1 MEIYEN
7 TVGVHTFELNLR
19 LSGFDEYRERAVQLY
34 DEASDIL
41 NESGKGVW
49 QQRNGTICDYRTY
62 GIRLQLEK
70 ADFVWLKLV
79 VSPRNLL
86 GNQNPFGITKIT
98 AEMAEQLV
106 ESIQTFLETRGFP
119 YRVGQFQLSRIDLCT
134 NIVFEDES
142 MPTTII
148 RLLNRTPPKGEYHR
162 VSFSSAE
169 SESGMEAYEKNRRS
183 YMLAL
188 Q

>member
-62 GIRLQLEK
+62 GIR
-70 ADFVWLKLV
+70 
-79 VSPRNLL
+79 
-86 GNQNPFGITKIT
+86 
-98 AEMAEQLV
+98 
-106 ESIQTFLETRGFP
+106 
-119 YRVGQFQLSRIDLCT
+119 
-134 NIVFEDES
+134 
-142 MPTTII
+142 I
-148 RLLNRTPPKGEYHR
+148 RL
-162 VSFSSAE
+162 E
-169 SESGMEAYEKNRRS
+169 SQKLLRKWQNS
-183 YMLAL
+183 
-188 Q
+188 

>member
-62 GIRLQLEK
+62 
-70 ADFVWLKLV
+70 
-79 VSPRNLL
+79 
-86 GNQNPFGITKIT
+86 
-98 AEMAEQLV
+98 
-106 ESIQTFLETRGFP
+106 
-119 YRVGQFQLSRIDLCT
+119 
-134 NIVFEDES
+134 
-142 MPTTII
+142 
-148 RLLNRTPPKGEYHR
+148 
-162 VSFSSAE
+162 
-169 SESGMEAYEKNRRS
+169 
-183 YMLAL
+183 
-188 Q
+188 

>member
-86 GNQNPFGITKIT
+86 G
-98 AEMAEQLV
+98 
-106 ESIQTFLETRGFP
+106 
-119 YRVGQFQLSRIDLCT
+119 
-134 NIVFEDES
+134 
-142 MPTTII
+142 
-148 RLLNRTPPKGEYHR
+148 
-162 VSFSSAE
+162 
-169 SESGMEAYEKNRRS
+169 
-183 YMLAL
+183 
-188 Q
+188 